1 MYRKAKRGEALAFVQ
16 EAAQHEGNECLLWP
30 FGMPGDRGI
39 VCIDGVNKTAARAV
53 LEAAKGPPPSALHE
67 CAHLPVVC
75 HNQRCVNPAHLRW
88 VTPAENQADRRAD
101 GTHGGGAGSP
111 LSKADVLAIRA
122 DDRLLVEIA
131 RDYPVTASTISRIKS
146 RETWRHI

>member
-1 MYRKAKRGEALAFVQ
+1 MYRKAKRGEALAFVE
-16 EAAQHEGNECLLWP
+16 EAARHVGDECLLWP
-30 FGMPGDRGI
+30 FGMLGDRGI
-39 VCIDGVNKTAARAV
+39 VCIDGKNNTAARAV
-53 LEAAKGPPPSALHE
+53 LEVAKGAPPSPAHE

-88 VTPAENQADRRAD
+88 ATPAENQADRIAD

-111 LSKADVLAIRA
+111 LTEADVVAIRA
-122 DDRLLVEIA
+122 DDRPLVEIA
-131 RDYPVTASTISRIKS
+131 QDYPVTASTISRIKS